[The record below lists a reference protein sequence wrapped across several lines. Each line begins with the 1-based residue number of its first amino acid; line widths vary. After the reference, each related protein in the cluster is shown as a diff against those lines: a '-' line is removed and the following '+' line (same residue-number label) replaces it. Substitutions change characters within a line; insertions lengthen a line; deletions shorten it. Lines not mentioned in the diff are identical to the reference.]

1 MVIDCTVTGTV
12 RLLCTVK
19 TRQCVV
25 PGYRLA
31 GAPEHAGESKISLV
45 TAVPVPDVRA
55 SFGDEGCTTTPA
67 NANVRAATTNA
78 TTPVAPTAWTR
89 LNLRNSSTPNTSK
102 VV

>member
-1 MVIDCTVTGTV
+1 MGNPGLSAVALPGTTNEPVKLGKLKSEGGQPEGRAGKPPSRDMVIDCTVTGTV

-45 TAVPVPDVRA
+45 IEVPVPDVKA
-55 SFGDEGCTTTPA
+55 SFGEEG
-67 NANVRAATTNA
+67 
-78 TTPVAPTAWTR
+78 
-89 LNLRNSSTPNTSK
+89 
-102 VV
+102 